1 MQNRQ
6 SNNYPG
12 RSSDCTAERWIIMDI
27 LKLIEMT
34 LSATMRMGTP
44 LLLASVGGMFASRCG
59 IMPLGVEGMIT
70 IGAFSAVCGSY
81 FTASPW
87 IGLLLGVAVS
97 SALAL
102 LNAWLCIRFHVN
114 HIIGGLGLNML
125 VAAVVGIFLQT
136 LWGSSTNSP
145 SVESVKGLDLPFL
158 TDIPIV
164 GALFSGQF
172 LVTYVAILLVPLTWF
187 LLFRTK
193 FGMRVRII
201 GNNPYVASTSGVQV
215 NRYKYMCMLLCGILA
230 GLAGAFLSICQ
241 MNMFVEGM
249 SSERGY
255 ISNVICAL
263 GSSNP
268 VGILGASF
276 LFGLADAA
284 QLSLQDLNIPSQLL
298 RMLPYCVTVIAL
310 MFVKGNRGI
319 AAFEGKHFEEIK

>member
-1 MQNRQ
+1 MTVQQ
-6 SNNYPG
+6 KG
-12 RSSDCTAERWIIMDI
+12 RIIMDI

-34 LSATMRMGTP
+34 LSATLRMATP

-70 IGAFSAVCGSY
+70 IGAFSAVVGSHV
-81 FTASPW
+81 TANPW
-87 IGLLLGVAVS
+87 LGLLLGVTA
-97 SALAL
+97 SAAMAL
-102 LNAWLCIRFHVN
+102 LNGWLCIRFHVN

-125 VAAVVGIFLQT
+125 AAAIVGIFLQT
-136 LWGSSTNSP
+136 LWGSATNSP
-145 SVESVKGLDLPFL
+145 PVMSIKGLDLPFL
-158 TDIPIV
+158 ADIPLV

-172 LVTYVAILLVPLTWF
+172 LVTYIAILLVPLTWF
-187 LLFRTK
+187 LMFCTK

-201 GNNPYVASTSGVQV
+201 GNNPYVASTSGIQV

-249 SSERGY
+249 SAQRGY

-268 VGILGASF
+268 AGILAAS
-276 LFGLADAA
+276 LFFGMADAA
-284 QLSLQDLNIPSQLL
+284 QLSLQDLNIPTQLL

-310 MFVKGNRGI
+310 MFVKGNRGM

>member
-1 MQNRQ
+1 
-6 SNNYPG
+6 
-12 RSSDCTAERWIIMDI
+12 MDI

-34 LSATMRMGTP
+34 LSATLRMATP

-70 IGAFSAVCGSY
+70 IGAFSAVFGSY
-81 FTASPW
+81 FTANPW
-87 IGLLLGVAVS
+87 IGLLLGMTVS
-97 SALAL
+97 AALAL

-136 LWGSSTNSP
+136 LWGSATNSP
-145 SVESVKGLDLPFL
+145 PVESVKGLDLPFL
-158 TDIPIV
+158 ADIPLV

-172 LVTYVAILLVPLTWF
+172 LVTYIAILLVPLTWF
-187 LLFRTK
+187 LMFRTK

-201 GNNPYVASTSGVQV
+201 GNNPYVASTAGVQV

-268 VGILGASF
+268 VGILAASV

-310 MFVKGNRGI
+310 MFVKGNQGV

>member
-1 MQNRQ
+1 MTAWQK
-6 SNNYPG
+6 G
-12 RSSDCTAERWIIMDI
+12 RIIMDI

-34 LSATMRMGTP
+34 LSATLRMATP

-70 IGAFSAVCGSY
+70 IGAFSAVIGSH

-87 IGLLLGVAVS
+87 IGLLLGVTVS
-97 SALAL
+97 AALAL
-102 LNAWLCIRFHVN
+102 LNGWLCIRFHVN

-136 LWGSSTNSP
+136 LWGSSTTSP
-145 SVESVKGLDLPFL
+145 QVASVKGLDLPFL
-158 TDIPIV
+158 ADIPLV
-164 GALFSGQF
+164 GALFRGQF
-172 LVTYVAILLVPLTWF
+172 LVTYIAILLVPLTWF
-187 LLFRTK
+187 LMFRTK

-201 GNNPYVASTSGVQV
+201 GNNPYVASTSGIQV

-230 GLAGAFLSICQ
+230 GLAGAFLSVCQ

-268 VGILGASF
+268 VGILAASLF
-276 LFGLADAA
+276 FGLADAA

-310 MFVKGNRGI
+310 MFVRGNRGV
-319 AAFEGKHFEEIK
+319 AAFEGKHFEEAK

>member
-1 MQNRQ
+1 
-6 SNNYPG
+6 
-12 RSSDCTAERWIIMDI
+12 MDI

-34 LSATMRMGTP
+34 LSATLRMSTP

-70 IGAFSAVCGSY
+70 IGAFSAVVGSH
-81 FTASPW
+81 FTASPLL
-87 IGLLLGVAVS
+87 GLLLGVTVAA
-97 SALAL
+97 ALAL
-102 LNAWLCIRFHVN
+102 LNGWLCIRFHVN

-145 SVESVKGLDLPFL
+145 PVMSIQGLDLPFL
-158 TDIPIV
+158 ADIPLI
-164 GALFSGQF
+164 GGLFSGQF
-172 LVTYVAILLVPLTWF
+172 LMTYIAILLVPLTWF
-187 LLFRTK
+187 LMFCTK

-201 GNNPYVASTSGVQV
+201 GNNPYVASTSGIQV

-241 MNMFVEGM
+241 MDMFVEGM
-249 SSERGY
+249 SAQRGY

-268 VGILGASF
+268 AGILAASL

-284 QLSLQDLNIPSQLL
+284 QLSLQDLNIPNQIL
-298 RMLPYCVTVIAL
+298 RMLPYCVTILAL
-310 MFVKGNRGI
+310 MFVRGNRGM
-319 AAFEGKHFEEIK
+319 AAFEGKHFEEAK

>member
-1 MQNRQ
+1 
-6 SNNYPG
+6 
-12 RSSDCTAERWIIMDI
+12 MDI

-34 LSATMRMGTP
+34 LSATLRMATP

-70 IGAFSAVCGSY
+70 IGAFSAVLGSY
-81 FTASPW
+81 LTANPW
-87 IGLLLGVAVS
+87 IGLLLGMTVS
-97 SALAL
+97 AALAL
-102 LNAWLCIRFHVN
+102 LNGWLCIRFHVN

-136 LWGSSTNSP
+136 LWGSSTSSP
-145 SVESVKGLDLPFL
+145 PVMSIKGLDLPFL
-158 TDIPIV
+158 ADIPLV

-172 LVTYVAILLVPLTWF
+172 LVTYIAIFLVPLTWF
-187 LLFRTK
+187 LMFRTK

-201 GNNPYVASTSGVQV
+201 GNNPYVASTSGIQV
-215 NRYKYMCMLLCGILA
+215 NRYKYLCMLLCGILS

-268 VGILGASF
+268 AGILAASLF
-276 LFGLADAA
+276 FGLADAA

-310 MFVKGNRGI
+310 MFVRGNRGV